1 MFESGA
7 IHDYVIADRHVEI
20 LRLYNKWITAPKN
33 EIGWGVQ
40 GVLDETGIC
49 GCTDWD
55 WPTIAIGA
63 LALFNQV
70 FCPKGVVVFNPGL
83 TYGQIVCPCLIFFL
97 LCFMSSYSPEGVISG
112 SISIYDKEL

>member
-83 TYGQIVCPCLIFFL
+83 TYGQIVCSCLIF
-97 LCFMSSYSPEGVISG
+97 SPSLSHV
-112 SISIYDKEL
+112 KLFP

>member
-1 MFESGA
+1 MFESRA

-20 LRLYNKWITAPKN
+20 LRLYNKWKLKLC
-33 EIGWGVQ
+33 GGMQ
-40 GVLDETGIC
+40 GVLGETGIC

-63 LALFNQV
+63 QALFNQV

-97 LCFMSSYSPEGVISG
+97 SPSLFHV
-112 SISIYDKEL
+112 KLFP